1 MQIRSL
7 EGMSNFTCSDND
19 FDNFKGLCL
28 ELQLKE
34 IVEYLVE
41 HNSDKVAGLLYLHEL
56 DDPYDVNKTTNW
68 IKKTHTVCGNS
79 TARYLLTKHT
89 NFSYWDQESKLE
101 CN

>member
-19 FDNFKGLCL
+19 LDNFKGLCL

-34 IVEYLVE
+34 IVDYVVE

-56 DDPYDVNKTTNW
+56 DDCLWYQWNNSN
-68 IKKTHTVCGNS
+68 IKLDREHT
-79 TARYLLTKHT
+79 
-89 NFSYWDQESKLE
+89 YWKWE
-101 CN
+101 

>member
-19 FDNFKGLCL
+19 LDNFKGLCL

-41 HNSDKVAGLLYLHEL
+41 HNSDKVAGLLYLL
-56 DDPYDVNKTTNW
+56 KDIVYDLNKTSNW
-68 IKKTHTVCGNS
+68 IMNTYTVCES
-79 TARYLLTKHT
+79 RTAMYLIKHADRD
-89 NFSYWDQESKLE
+89 YWEESELK
-101 CN
+101 CY